1 MDVGEKGG
9 CSEARTREQKKSN
22 AASIDIFRIHPR
34 SPTLDSEAAKF
45 GRNMKRVFQMTCCF
59 SFFLGGRVC
68 VCTYATR
75 RSRGCAKG
83 SIDLRSYF
91 LLVLL
96 LEHPVMAPQV
106 TLEEERE
113 IFILF

>member
-45 GRNMKRVFQMTCCF
+45 GRNMKRVF
-59 SFFLGGRVC
+59 
-68 VCTYATR
+68 
-75 RSRGCAKG
+75 K
-83 SIDLRSYF
+83 
-91 LLVLL
+91 
-96 LEHPVMAPQV
+96 
-106 TLEEERE
+106 
-113 IFILF
+113 

>member
-1 MDVGEKGG
+1 M
-9 CSEARTREQKKSN
+9 
-22 AASIDIFRIHPR
+22 
-34 SPTLDSEAAKF
+34 
-45 GRNMKRVFQMTCCF
+45 
-59 SFFLGGRVC
+59 
-68 VCTYATR
+68 CTYATR
-75 RSRGCAKG
+75 GSRGCAKG